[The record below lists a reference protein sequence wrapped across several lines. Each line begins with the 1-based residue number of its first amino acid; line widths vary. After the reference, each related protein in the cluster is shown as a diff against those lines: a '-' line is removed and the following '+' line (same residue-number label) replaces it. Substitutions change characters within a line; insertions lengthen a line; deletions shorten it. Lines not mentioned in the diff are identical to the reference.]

1 MASEF
6 GEPKSSVNSE
16 TVRDGFDKASLLERG
31 NLTSVDGRGSKGGE
45 GETGGEEEGSR
56 EVGKRKI
63 LIL

>member
-31 NLTSVDGRGSKGGE
+31 NLTSVDGRGSQGGE
-45 GETGGEEEGSR
+45 GETGGEEEGR
-56 EVGKRKI
+56 GRWEKEKY
-63 LIL
+63 